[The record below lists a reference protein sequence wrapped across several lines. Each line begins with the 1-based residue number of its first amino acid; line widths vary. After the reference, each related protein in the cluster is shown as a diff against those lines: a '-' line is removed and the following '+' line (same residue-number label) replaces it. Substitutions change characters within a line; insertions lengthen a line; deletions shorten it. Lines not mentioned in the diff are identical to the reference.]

1 VFDKLFSWLF
11 ERIHNHKRWTAASI
25 GILVVTASFGLNFVS
40 FDNNFELMLPGD
52 ETIYR
57 SIRFLRES
65 NLSDKVIVSLTLKSS
80 EHALEDLVRA
90 VERLE
95 ASLTPP
101 FVSDVV
107 SGVSSVDVMDEV
119 FSFLKYVP
127 QLVDAKTLAQIDRRL
142 SPAGIRATLDEN
154 FRQLLT
160 PASSLLM
167 PMIRSDP
174 LRIKHELLR
183 SLQELSSSMGMGKEI
198 AIEQGHFVSRDG
210 DSAILILETP
220 VSATNTDGCRDL
232 IDYLHKQLQVLP
244 DYIEYSIVS
253 AHLHTLSNEDVMKR
267 DIRLVVILASA
278 AFFLL
283 FLIGFRDSRTVLI
296 FLFPMVSI
304 LFSINLSY
312 LCLRSLSYFVIGMGM
327 VVAGI
332 AIDYGIHVYM
342 AIRTA
347 QGDVRNVR
355 RVAKPVV
362 TGALTTAGVFAS
374 FLFSSVQGYR
384 QFGLFSIISILL
396 CLAFAL
402 FILPHF
408 LVTSPNLRRPGVL
421 GPKQS
426 IPSPA
431 SDRRR
436 VLGWMLVM
444 ITAALISTRLS
455 FQTDVTQLD
464 GTDPEILQ
472 TEKNLLQLWGMEN
485 RPAVLIVS
493 GETLEDALYRN
504 ERVYREAVEEVGRG
518 NFTSLA
524 SVWPSKQ
531 TRNANAS
538 AWTTF
543 WQQDREARLKRL
555 LSEQGRS
562 YDFSED
568 AFSPFFEHLYDGTIV
583 DEEPEGLALYE
594 TLKKR
599 FVVRHEGGYQILSLF
614 PDKEEH
620 IAALEALCHLHPGT
634 FLVSRN
640 VLSHA
645 ISNSVSDEIVYLSA
659 LAALFIP
666 LLTCLLLRNIRL
678 AILALVPVLT
688 GIIIVIAMIPVLG
701 MSMNPPGII
710 SAMVVV
716 GLCIDYGI
724 FMVYTCRY
732 QLQVGTRTAILLSVL
747 TTLIGAGGS
756 SIRQP
761 PRLVLHWSNIG
772 DGSPVRIP
780 CVLDCY
786 PFDV

>member
-1 VFDKLFSWLF
+1 
-11 ERIHNHKRWTAASI
+11 
-25 GILVVTASFGLNFVS
+25 
-40 FDNNFELMLPGD
+40 MLADDRSQHPG
-52 ETIYR
+52 
-57 SIRFLRES
+57 
-65 NLSDKVIVSLTLKSS
+65 
-80 EHALEDLVRA
+80 
-90 VERLE
+90 
-95 ASLTPP
+95 
-101 FVSDVV
+101 
-107 SGVSSVDVMDEV
+107 
-119 FSFLKYVP
+119 
-127 QLVDAKTLAQIDRRL
+127 RRL
-142 SPAGIRATLDEN
+142 TPAGIKATLAEN

-167 PMIRSDP
+167 PLIRSDP

-198 AIEQGHFVSRDG
+198 AIEQGHFVTRDG
-210 DSAILILETP
+210 NNAILIIETP
-220 VSATNTDGCRDL
+220 VSVTDTDGCRDL
-232 IDYLHKQLQVLP
+232 IEYLRKQLQVLP
-244 DYIEYSIVS
+244 DYIESSLIS

-267 DIRLVVILASA
+267 DIRLVVIIASA

-296 FLFPMVSI
+296 FLFPMISI

-347 QGDVRNVR
+347 HGDVHNVR

-408 LVTSPNLRRPGVL
+408 LVTTTNLKRSGFL
-421 GPKQS
+421 SAKQS
-426 IPSPA
+426 VPSPA
-431 SDRRR
+431 SDRSR
-436 VLGWMLVM
+436 VLCWVVVM
-444 ITAALISTRLS
+444 IIAALFSTRLS
-455 FQTDVTQLD
+455 FETDVTQLD

-472 TEKNLLQLWGMEN
+472 TEKDFLQLWGMQN
-485 RPAVLIVS
+485 RPAVLIVP

-504 ERVYREAVEEVGRG
+504 ERVYGEAIEEVGRG

-524 SVWPSKQ
+524 SVWPSRQ

-538 AWTTF
+538 AWTAF
-543 WQQDREARLKRL
+543 WQQDREARLKIL
-555 LSEQGRS
+555 LSEYGRS

-568 AFSPFFEHLYDGTIV
+568 AFSPFFEHLYDGTVV
-583 DEEPEGLALYE
+583 DDEPEGLSLYE

-599 FVVRHEGGYQILSLF
+599 FVVRRAGGYQILSFF
-614 PDKEEH
+614 PDEERY
-620 IAALEALCHLHPGT
+620 IEALEALCSRHPGT

-640 VLSHA
+640 VLSRA
-645 ISNSVSDEIVYLSA
+645 ISDSVSGEIVYLSA

-666 LLTCLLLRNIRL
+666 FLTCLLLKNIRL
-678 AILALVPVLT
+678 AVLALVPVLT
-688 GIIIVIAMIPVLG
+688 GIIMVIAMLPALG
-701 MSMNPPGII
+701 MSMNPPGVI

-732 QLQVGTRTAILLSVL
+732 QLKVGTRTAILLSVL
-747 TTLIGAGGS
+747 TTLIGAGALLFANHPVLF
-756 SIRQP
+756 SIGVTLVTGVLSGYLASLIVIP
-761 PRLVLHWSNIG
+761 SMYRLWFFK
-772 DGSPVRIP
+772 P
-780 CVLDCY
+780 
-786 PFDV
+786 